1 MYAPKFISWMT
12 DEERFHSALEAR
24 IAPML
29 EEMRAECKQM
39 LVKAEEDLRLRP
51 NQAETL
57 LQIMYNGGEL
67 SAYYNEYQKQYANG
81 WSFK

>member
-1 MYAPKFISWMT
+1 MYAPKFRSWMT

-29 EEMRAECKQM
+29 EAMRAEGKQM
-39 LVKAEEDLRLRP
+39 LVNAEEGLRLRP

-57 LQIMYNGGEL
+57 LQMLYNGVEL
-67 SAYYNEYQKQYANG
+67 SAYYNEYQKQHANG
-81 WSFK
+81 WSFR